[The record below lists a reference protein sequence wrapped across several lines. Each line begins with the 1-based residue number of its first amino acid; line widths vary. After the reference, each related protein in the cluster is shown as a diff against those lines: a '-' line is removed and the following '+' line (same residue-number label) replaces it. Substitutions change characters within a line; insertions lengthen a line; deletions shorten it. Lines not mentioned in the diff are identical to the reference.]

1 MPEQFYAN
9 RYASILY
16 RFGQRFLARAL
27 REEAL
32 PLEPAQLP
40 VFLRAAHRPGIA
52 QEDIAA
58 ATGLD
63 KGTVARTAA
72 ALEAQGLLLRSPD
85 PADRRVNRVSLS
97 PRGQALLPRVEA
109 VIGRLHDVIYKG
121 LTREEQDAACRLLVQ
136 MCDNLRG
143 SLAGP
148 R

>member
-1 MPEQFYAN
+1 MTEQFYAN

-16 RFGQRFLARAL
+16 RYSQRFLARAL

-32 PLEPAQLP
+32 PLEPTQLP
-40 VFLRAAHRPGIA
+40 VFLRAAHRPDIA

-58 ATGLD
+58 VTGLD

-72 ALEAQGLLLRSPD
+72 ALEAQGLLQRRPD
-85 PADRRVNRVSLS
+85 PADRRVNRVSLA
-97 PRGQALLPRVEA
+97 PEGQALLPRVEA